1 MTTALSRS
9 VHDSVT
15 RLSPIHRILCRV
27 SRPEPRERLRA
38 GALEVQPAGYTA
50 RADGRVIPLTPRE
63 FELLT
68 ALMRR
73 PDEVLS
79 RELLYRLCW
88 GQEMSPSD
96 RAVDVYV
103 RKLRAKLD
111 RALPEWMF
119 IHTHYR
125 LGYRFS
131 PQRLASDDA
140 TEDNRSVAK
149 GRVG

>member
-1 MTTALSRS
+1 
-9 VHDSVT
+9 
-15 RLSPIHRILCRV
+15 
-27 SRPEPRERLRA
+27 LRA
-38 GALEVQPAGYTA
+38 GALELHPAAYTA
-50 RADGRVIPLTPRE
+50 RADGGVIPLTPRE

-68 ALMRR
+68 ALMRQ

-88 GQEMSPSD
+88 RQEMAPSD

-103 RKLRAKLD
+103 RKLRSKLD
-111 RALPEWMF
+111 RALPDWVF

-131 PQRLASDDA
+131 PQRLAQGAAAAGDDRPV
-140 TEDNRSVAK
+140 TSE